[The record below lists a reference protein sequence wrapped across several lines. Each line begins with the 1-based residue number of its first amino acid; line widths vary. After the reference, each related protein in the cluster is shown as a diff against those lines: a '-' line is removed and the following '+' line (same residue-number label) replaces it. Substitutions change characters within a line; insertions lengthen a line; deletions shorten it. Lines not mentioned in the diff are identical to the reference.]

1 MILVEGVAQ
10 MASYQILYWYD
21 IPVQVRARD
30 DDSRFSKPMPER
42 FQVAIDNAAMEA
54 GLTGNDA
61 YTELFKWNDSQ
72 EREGSAQEVA
82 EAVAAELDAEHQ
94 VIDWHK
100 TAAAVKPGK

>member
-1 MILVEGVAQ
+1 MFLVEGAAQ
-10 MASYQILYWYD
+10 MASYQVLYWYD

-30 DDSRFSKPMPER
+30 DRDRFSKPLPER

-54 GLTGNDA
+54 GLTGSDA

-72 EREGSAQEVA
+72 EREGTAQEVA
-82 EAVAAELDAEHQ
+82 EAVAAELDAENR

-100 TAAAVKPGK
+100 TAAAVTPGK